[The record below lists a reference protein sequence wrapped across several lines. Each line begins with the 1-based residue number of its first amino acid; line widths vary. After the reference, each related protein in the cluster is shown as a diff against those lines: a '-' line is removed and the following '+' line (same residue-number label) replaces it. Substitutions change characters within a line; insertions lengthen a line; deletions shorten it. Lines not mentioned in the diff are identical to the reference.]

1 MLKLLRSLSQ
11 ETLVFLVMLLATFF
25 YGLFI
30 FKIATFSEIVINAFS
45 FIVFV
50 EIATVIVEYT
60 LGASHRVVLT
70 TIVEGF
76 IVFYLRDMFMIFSN
90 ESIEFAEKQDKI
102 ILAGS
107 IIALL
112 YLFRILSLVFSPKV
126 FELYQSYLE
135 KKFCKE
141 PKKGE

>member
-1 MLKLLRSLSQ
+1 LSFF
-11 ETLVFLVMLLATFF
+11 VIVLATIF
-25 YGLFI
+25 YGLFL

-60 LGASHRVVLT
+60 LGSSHRVVLT

-90 ESIEFAEKQDKI
+90 EAIPFVEKQDKI
-102 ILAGS
+102 FLAGS
-107 IIALL
+107 IVALL
-112 YLFRILSLVFSPKV
+112 YAFRILSLVFSPKL
-126 FELYQSYLE
+126 FEVYQAYLE

-141 PKKGE
+141 PKKEGE